1 MKDGEDY
8 GYESASSDA
17 DKAAGLKAKPLV
29 IFRYLGRKGDT
40 YQVVLINDKFRN
52 VFEVTKPFEF
62 AKIHSFYG
70 DRYQGKEMMRLTDGT
85 LAAAAVRDA
94 MLGHMKQF
102 TRVEKGV
109 VTTLWVDG
117 EKKSLVVEAA
127 ATSGVVQ

>member
-1 MKDGEDY
+1 
-8 GYESASSDA
+8 
-17 DKAAGLKAKPLV
+17 
-29 IFRYLGRKGDT
+29 
-40 YQVVLINDKFRN
+40 
-52 VFEVTKPFEF
+52 
-62 AKIHSFYG
+62 
-70 DRYQGKEMMRLTDGT
+70 MRLTDGT